1 MLLSQS
7 YLVVQITA
15 TWLLDKVFNSVNG
28 PNSKCIEYC
37 LKIVLI
43 KVVAILMVDTAKLNS
58 TLVLTTEGFADG
70 LKFSCTNFKC
80 SIYRGWASYFS
91 SGEVAW
97 YAQYEKH
104 MCRCKSGIFS
114 AFQILCQEILHRA
127 DGGSPSEAA
136 VVTFEGIAIL
146 TPRWKNHTC
155 TEHLF
160 G

>member
-37 LKIVLI
+37 LKIDLI

-70 LKFSCTNFKC
+70 LKFSCTNFKY
-80 SIYRGWASYFS
+80 SI
-91 SGEVAW
+91 
-97 YAQYEKH
+97 
-104 MCRCKSGIFS
+104 
-114 AFQILCQEILHRA
+114 
-127 DGGSPSEAA
+127 
-136 VVTFEGIAIL
+136 
-146 TPRWKNHTC
+146 RWR
-155 TEHLF
+155 
-160 G
+160 